1 MRREVMNGDH
11 TMSDV
16 RRAALAM
23 GPLIREQAD
32 EIERQRRLTPP
43 VVEGMKQAG
52 IYAMSMPKAWG
63 GLELDLPEQLRVLET
78 LARYDG
84 SVGWCASV
92 GIGCG
97 YASAWLTDQAGR
109 ELMPDVN
116 SIFAGSALFAGRA
129 LRVDGGYRVSGRWP
143 FNSGCHHAT
152 VFGFNCNV
160 VEKDPSL
167 CGSDG
172 SREMRFCYLPASQGR
187 IVDTWYSTGLCGSGS
202 HDVEVT
208 DVFVPE
214 AHCAIF
220 PVTVPLRSEPLY
232 AHPLTFAYVLPAVAL
247 GIASHAFDAFIEIA
261 NHREITLA
269 ALGGQK
275 VLLRTSPHAQV
286 VVSQAEGLIRS
297 ARSFVYEVINE
308 IWGFLVRKEPL
319 SQGLRASFAAA
330 TTNAH
335 RSCTKAVD
343 FLYKANGG
351 ASVYPRCPS
360 DRCFRDIHTISQ
372 HHFTS
377 VAFDEKAGQ
386 VMLGL
391 EPADQMF

>member
-1 MRREVMNGDH
+1 MRGEVMSGDH
-11 TMSDV
+11 SMSDL

-23 GPLIREQAD
+23 GPWIREQAD

-43 VVEGMKQAG
+43 VVKAMKQAG
-52 IYAMSMPKAWG
+52 IYAMSMPKVWG

-78 LARYDG
+78 LASFDG

-129 LRVDGGYRVSGRWP
+129 LRVDGGYRISGRWP
-143 FNSGCHHAT
+143 FNS
-152 VFGFNCNV
+152 
-160 VEKDPSL
+160 
-167 CGSDG
+167 
-172 SREMRFCYLPASQGR
+172 
-187 IVDTWYSTGLCGSGS
+187 
-202 HDVEVT
+202 
-208 DVFVPE
+208 
-214 AHCAIF
+214 
-220 PVTVPLRSEPLY
+220 
-232 AHPLTFAYVLPAVAL
+232 
-247 GIASHAFDAFIEIA
+247 
-261 NHREITLA
+261 
-269 ALGGQK
+269 
-275 VLLRTSPHAQV
+275 
-286 VVSQAEGLIRS
+286 
-297 ARSFVYEVINE
+297 
-308 IWGFLVRKEPL
+308 GFLVRKEPL
-319 SQGLRASFAAA
+319 SQGMRARFAPA

-343 FLYKANGG
+343 FLYKASGG
-351 ASVYPRCPS
+351 ASVYARWPL

-391 EPADQMF
+391 PPADQMF